1 MDMKLHPVTLKF
13 SGASSHL
20 ETPFRRYYY
29 RGSIIQL
36 RIILFGGV
44 LFYALFGILDA
55 LLMPELKYTI
65 WLIRLIVIC
74 PVFLLAVLLLF
85 EKHFERYMQPVLT
98 ALLLLAGGGIVC
110 MTAVAPIPV
119 NYYYYAG
126 IILIL
131 LYGYTFISVRFLWA
145 SSAGLIIVILY
156 EITATWINP
165 VPFSVLMSNSF
176 FLLSANIAGMM
187 ACYSIESYAR
197 RDFFMKKQL
206 ESEKENVRKIN
217 EELEERVR
225 QRTMDYQIINRAL
238 KKEVAG
244 HKKAE
249 EAVRSSEEKYRAL
262 VENAN
267 DLVFRTD
274 KKGQFVFVNVSTVGV
289 TGYDE
294 NELLGKSYLF
304 LVRPDMHE
312 EALQFFSRQIKNG
325 IRNTYSEYPV
335 VKKDGSEIWLGQN
348 TQLII
353 EDGNV
358 KGFQAVSR
366 DVTERRR
373 LERELKA
380 SEERYRELSI
390 VDDLT
395 QLYNS
400 RHFYNQL
407 KMEIG
412 RIERREYP
420 LTLLLLDIDDF
431 KVYNDTYGHIEGDNV
446 LFRLGQIIK
455 RCLRKEDS
463 AYRYGGEEFTIILPM
478 TTKEEGLVTAERIR
492 EELKKENFSPKSD
505 KEIYLTVSIGLA
517 QYKKNEDM
525 KPFVNRADHLMYK
538 SKKNGKD
545 QICCG

>member
-1 MDMKLHPVTLKF
+1 
-13 SGASSHL
+13 
-20 ETPFRRYYY
+20 
-29 RGSIIQL
+29 
-36 RIILFGGV
+36 
-44 LFYALFGILDA
+44 
-55 LLMPELKYTI
+55 
-65 WLIRLIVIC
+65 
-74 PVFLLAVLLLF
+74 
-85 EKHFERYMQPVLT
+85 
-98 ALLLLAGGGIVC
+98 
-110 MTAVAPIPV
+110 
-119 NYYYYAG
+119 
-126 IILIL
+126 
-131 LYGYTFISVRFLWA
+131 
-145 SSAGLIIVILY
+145 VILY